1 MTFDAAYR
9 SGLPPW
15 EIGRPQPAFERL
27 ARTGVI
33 GGSVLDVGC
42 GTGENAL
49 LLASQGH
56 ETWGIDSS
64 ATAIE
69 RARLKALA
77 RRSTAVFLEGDALRL
92 DGLGRAFD
100 TVIDSGCFHVFDDE
114 DREAYARSVGAVL
127 QPGGRLHLLCLSDLQ
142 PGTFGPRRVS
152 QAELRLAFA
161 SGWRVDVIEPER
173 FDILIDPDGARAW
186 LATFTRS

>member
-49 LLASQGH
+49 LFSSLGH
-56 ETWGIDSS
+56 DAWGIDLSP
-64 ATAIE
+64 TAIE
-69 RARLKALA
+69 RARLKASA
-77 RRSTAVFLEGDALRL
+77 RSLPVVFMQGDALRL
-92 DGLGRAFD
+92 DGLGRTFD

-114 DREAYARSVGAVL
+114 GREAYARSVGAVL
-127 QPGGRLHLLCLSDLQ
+127 QPGGRLHLLCFSDLQ
-142 PGTFGPRRVS
+142 PGTFGPRRLS
-152 QAELRLAFA
+152 QAELRSTFA
-161 SGWRVDVIEPER
+161 SGWRVDAIQPDR
-173 FDILIDPDGARAW
+173 FDILIDPDGALAW
-186 LATFTRS
+186 LATFTRL